1 MTRAPGRVVGAV
13 VLTFTLAVTAG
24 CSEEDAQ
31 DAVDRA
37 RDQASAAI
45 EDADLPEVDWQ
56 KYSGTL
62 QDRLERLADNA
73 DCGGLK
79 RELAKAEADDAELT
93 RYIKA
98 QLRRADC

>member
-1 MTRAPGRVVGAV
+1 MSAGAGRLVAAL
-13 VLTFTLAVTAG
+13 VLTLAVSTG

-31 DAVDRA
+31 VAVDRA

-56 KYSGTL
+56 KHSGQL
-62 QDRLERLADNA
+62 QERLERLADNA
-73 DCGGLK
+73 DCTGLK
-79 RELAKAEADDAELT
+79 QELAKAEGDDAELT

-98 QLRRADC
+98 QLRKADC

>member
-1 MTRAPGRVVGAV
+1 MMRAPGRLVAAV
-13 VLTFTLAVTAG
+13 VLTLPVTAG

-37 RDQASAAI
+37 RDQASAAV

-56 KYSGTL
+56 KHSGEL
-62 QDRLERLADNA
+62 QERLERLADNA
-73 DCGGLK
+73 DCAGLK
-79 RELAKAEADDAELT
+79 RELTEAEGDDVELT

-98 QLRRADC
+98 QLRKLDC